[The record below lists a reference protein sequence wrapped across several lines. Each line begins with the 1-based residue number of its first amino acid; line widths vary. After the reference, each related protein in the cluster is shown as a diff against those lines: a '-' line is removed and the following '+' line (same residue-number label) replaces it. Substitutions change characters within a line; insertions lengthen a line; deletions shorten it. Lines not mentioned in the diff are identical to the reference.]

1 MSEEFIQYRFPCKT
15 CLVQAAC
22 QDLDR
27 IKSRELNENR
37 PSLALPIFKDKSYHK
52 GLLECI
58 LNLLKQIMDKVSRDG
73 GLKDFD
79 KQDADKLPMA
89 YVHLLIDTSAILCHM
104 VNSTS
109 WREGELFEFDR
120 IELKRR
126 LTQLERWL

>member
-1 MSEEFIQYRFPCKT
+1 MSEEFIEYMFPCNE

-22 QDLDR
+22 KDNAK
-27 IKSRELNENR
+27 IKNTDINRHR

-52 GLLECI
+52 GLLECMM
-58 LNLLKQIMDKVSRDG
+58 NLQKRIMDKVSRDEG
-73 GLKDFD
+73 TEDFD
-79 KQDADKLPMA
+79 KQDIDKIPMK
-89 YVHLLIDTSAILCHM
+89 YVHLLIDMSAILCHM

-126 LTQLERWL
+126 LTRLERWL